1 MGRVY
6 VTKDGQRYSVD
17 ESELG
22 AATAEG
28 FKPLTEAREY
38 AQSASGQV
46 DAGLQGLVRG
56 ATFGLSD
63 AAMNKEQA
71 KLLQEENPV
80 TSTVAN
86 VAGSLA
92 VPGAVAKG
100 IGGAVK
106 GTGFAATAG
115 RAALEGSLFGLE
127 PAVSESLLDDK
138 PLTAELLAAHML
150 PAAAGGAVISGGIYG
165 IGKGLS
171 SAATVAAEAASSESM
186 ANLADKARA
195 GVLKQQLANKT
206 DLKKYGLNARWEDL
220 VKWGDERGVFAGN
233 SHASV
238 MELAGRE
245 AEAAGEKMGQALQAV
260 EEKMPAV
267 EIARMPKNPVV
278 EYVKTE
284 LADDLASPVR
294 GPTAQ
299 KLVGQLEQLFQDPE
313 VTWQKMGQ
321 LRTDWNQ
328 SLGATEA
335 TGVKRVVEKADA
347 ALKESI
353 FKQMQ
358 TTGGDLVAQGYR
370 DAQLDFANAMA
381 LKGVAAERAATPF
394 GLGNVMVGSLAS
406 TAFGSGPGALFSVPL
421 SAFASYA
428 ARNRGGYLVAN
439 ALQKISE
446 GKLLPK
452 LAEQFASRIS
462 AISEMA
468 PGALGPF
475 QQAIASA
482 AGEGTAAL
490 LGAHTTIANSPAG
503 DDYLARIG
511 LARPTPEATS
521 IAAQKLAKLAQ
532 IEQARERFDAHI
544 DTSLGR
550 FMRGSGAPV
559 APAKLSAKD
568 LNTVID
574 GLKKVLQDPRGLA
587 ENGHLEH
594 APGLTVE
601 SGRVALQAAQYL
613 LSKAP
618 QDPDAWKPPALRR
631 PYTPAPADVQRFS
644 RYVTAASDP
653 GRLVEE
659 LASGHVHAE
668 TVEATKMLYPNTFAH
683 IQQQVFVR
691 LQSLKSPMAYEKKLA
706 LANVFGSQLLGLSPQ
721 HEMILQVAHESLRP
735 APQPSAPDGRQ
746 VVNQAKNMQTQ
757 AQRIE
762 QRGQQ

>member
-245 AEAAGEKMGQALQAV
+245 AEVAGEKMGQALQSV

-284 LADDLASPVR
+284 LSR
-294 GPTAQ
+294 GIGDWEQRLSTAIVKSTPT
-299 KLVGQLEQLFQDPE
+299 
-313 VTWQKMGQ
+313 
-321 LRTDWNQ
+321 
-328 SLGATEA
+328 
-335 TGVKRVVEKADA
+335 
-347 ALKESI
+347 
-353 FKQMQ
+353 
-358 TTGGDLVAQGYR
+358 DLVR
-370 DAQLDFANAMA
+370 
-381 LKGVAAERAATPF
+381 
-394 GLGNVMVGSLAS
+394 AS
-406 TAFGSGPGALFSVPL
+406 TQS
-421 SAFASYA
+421 
-428 ARNRGGYLVAN
+428 
-439 ALQKISE
+439 
-446 GKLLPK
+446 
-452 LAEQFASRIS
+452 
-462 AISEMA
+462 
-468 PGALGPF
+468 
-475 QQAIASA
+475 
-482 AGEGTAAL
+482 
-490 LGAHTTIANSPAG
+490 
-503 DDYLARIG
+503 
-511 LARPTPEATS
+511 
-521 IAAQKLAKLAQ
+521 
-532 IEQARERFDAHI
+532 
-544 DTSLGR
+544 
-550 FMRGSGAPV
+550 V
-559 APAKLSAKD
+559 APAPS
-568 LNTVID
+568 
-574 GLKKVLQDPRGLA
+574 
-587 ENGHLEH
+587 
-594 APGLTVE
+594 VE
-601 SGRVALQAAQYL
+601 PTDETDTSRATGR
-613 LSKAP
+613 
-618 QDPDAWKPPALRR
+618 
-631 PYTPAPADVQRFS
+631 
-644 RYVTAASDP
+644 
-653 GRLVEE
+653 
-659 LASGHVHAE
+659 
-668 TVEATKMLYPNTFAH
+668 
-683 IQQQVFVR
+683 
-691 LQSLKSPMAYEKKLA
+691 
-706 LANVFGSQLLGLSPQ
+706 
-721 HEMILQVAHESLRP
+721 
-735 APQPSAPDGRQ
+735 
-746 VVNQAKNMQTQ
+746 
-757 AQRIE
+757 
-762 QRGQQ
+762 